1 MGEQPCKE
9 TSKDLLKKGDH
20 ICSDRL
26 NGIFYHH
33 GIYFG
38 HGLVIHLKGP
48 RKGTGKF
55 ISSSS
60 AMKSSSSSGWKSA
73 CPFSRQRFQNSIEGG
88 IVITCVDCFLDGHSL
103 YVYDYKCSAVSWYV
117 EEQMS
122 SVKSPQ
128 DVVDLAY
135 GELYG
140 NNIFGGYDLLDRN
153 CEHFG
158 TYCKTGVAF
167 SMQSLW
173 VRATRKI
180 ISPWLKHF
188 GF

>member
-9 TSKDLLKKGDH
+9 TSKDLLKKSDH
-20 ICSDRL
+20 ICSGRL
-26 NGIFYHH
+26 NGFFYHH
-33 GIYFG
+33 GIYVG
-38 HGLVIHLKGP
+38 HGMVIHLKGP

-55 ISSSS
+55 SSSSS

-73 CPFSRQRFQNSIEGG
+73 CPFSRQCFIK
-88 IVITCVDCFLDGHSL
+88 IVSST
-103 YVYDYKCSAVSWYV
+103 VSRYV

-140 NNIFGGYDLLDRN
+140 NNIFCGYDFFNRN

-158 TYCKTGVAF
+158 TYCKRGVAF

-180 ISPWLKHF
+180 ISPWLKDF